1 MVVAGGP
8 TRGIRAAVMAAP
20 KMMAPKISTD
30 IIPIIISNCFFDG
43 PHPTSLSSPWVR
55 SGLDWNGVLVLERA
69 DGDWNGVLVLERTD
83 GSFVCA
89 GFSWTV
95 WRDLRLVLRDLL
107 VFPLAWT
114 RFG

>member
-43 PHPTSLSSPWVR
+43 PHPTSLLPPWVWFNL
-55 SGLDWNGVLVLERA
+55 GWNGVLILGRS
-69 DGDWNGVLVLERTD
+69 D
-83 GSFVCA
+83 GSFGCA

-95 WRDLRLVLRDLL
+95 LRDLRLTLRDLL
-107 VFPLAWT
+107 VFPLVWT
-114 RFG
+114 RFS

>member
-55 SGLDWNGVLVLERA
+55 FGL
-69 DGDWNGVLVLERTD
+69 DWNGVLVLERTD
-83 GSFVCA
+83 GSFDCA

-95 WRDLRLVLRDLL
+95 LRDLRLVLQDLRLVLRDLL
-107 VFPLAWT
+107 VFPLVWT
-114 RFG
+114 RFS

>member
-20 KMMAPKISTD
+20 KMMALKISTD

-43 PHPTSLSSPWVR
+43 PHPTSLPSPWVWF
-55 SGLDWNGVLVLERA
+55 SLDWNGVLILGRS
-69 DGDWNGVLVLERTD
+69 D
-83 GSFVCA
+83 GSFDCS

-95 WRDLRLVLRDLL
+95 LRDLRLVLRDLL

-114 RFG
+114 RFS